1 MLKRLATNKLIGTNR
16 WFPRFNRVIRV
27 YGLFTRLSCV
37 SSHTRHRSWIIV
49 FSFPKAYIRGIF
61 ACRPVSFQ
69 SDAASL
75 CYRRTIILEPRHTLP
90 PPLLPSL
97 SRNLFGQIKTE
108 TLHPIIRRCTAIL
121 SRHLYRDS
129 NYFPS
134 LLVGYFL
141 LCFFFFFV
149 NFITFRIFNST
160 S

>member
-1 MLKRLATNKLIGTNR
+1 M
-16 WFPRFNRVIRV
+16 

-108 TLHPIIRRCTAIL
+108 TLHPIIRRCTPSCHAICIEIRITFHPFSLVISYFVFFFLLIL
-121 SRHLYRDS
+121 SL
-129 NYFPS
+129 FEFLT
-134 LLVGYFL
+134 LL
-141 LCFFFFFV
+141 
-149 NFITFRIFNST
+149 RR
-160 S
+160 